1 MGVGEGGGED
11 RRAGKWGLWNADCG
25 WKRKRRVIGYR
36 LLVISGRGG
45 RKSCRLSVVC
55 WPWKKSKVGR
65 SESADSSLV
74 CLRPWRC
81 SASISGKLPPPAKPA
96 RILFKATCP
105 DFRWFSGPGR
115 DARAAGRMGGTPA
128 GGAVP
133 RGLGRAKPVKIKSR
147 PGGDREEWNRV
158 LKRSLPHTTGA
169 GEIRTQLVTSF
180 LTMERA
186 SSIPPKLW

>member
-1 MGVGEGGGED
+1 MSVVG
-11 RRAGKWGLWNADCG
+11 C
-25 WKRKRRVIGYR
+25 
-36 LLVISGRGG
+36 LLAVEEVEG
-45 RKSCRLSVVC
+45 RKVGTCGFLSGLPAAMPVRALPVFPGSLTFTPHSGLFLRFAFRA
-55 WPWKKSKVGR
+55 WNFVLEFKGWRRGLGR
-65 SESADSSLV
+65 REK
-74 CLRPWRC
+74 RC
-81 SASISGKLPPPAKPA
+81 PASISGKLPPPAKHA
-96 RILFKATCP
+96 IIIFKATCP